1 VEIKLKIAFI
11 GLGNMGSGIAS
22 CIHRAGYDLTV
33 WNRTASKMAPLVETG
48 IKAATS
54 AKEAALS
61 ADVVITSLMDD
72 KSILENVRGPEGI
85 LAGMKPGAIHL
96 CLTTISPACADQ
108 LEALHRGHGTRYV
121 SGPVVGRP
129 DAAATGQLL
138 TFLAGDANAIETVT
152 PICRAYAKQVNAI
165 SDRPRLANCMK
176 LCINF
181 NAIAMLEMMGETYV
195 LAEKCGLP
203 LEPLRDFY
211 QQTFAHPASKM
222 YAEKLRARDFG
233 GRGGFVMSG
242 GLKDVQLMLT
252 AASQAGATL
261 EIGAI
266 VERKLKSGIEAGLGD
281 ADWSAFYEITRRE
294 ASLS

>member
-1 VEIKLKIAFI
+1 MKIAFI
-11 GLGNMGSGIAS
+11 GLGNMGSGIAN

-33 WNRTASKMAPLVETG
+33 WNRTASKMTPLVAAG
-48 IKAATS
+48 VKAVAT
-54 AKEAALS
+54 AREAAMS

-72 KSILENVRGPEGI
+72 KSIIENLRGGDGI

-96 CLTTISPACADQ
+96 CLTTISPACADE
-108 LEALHRGHGTRYV
+108 LEALHREHGTQYV

-129 DAAATGQLL
+129 DAAATGHLL
-138 TFLAGDANAIETVT
+138 TFLAGNASAIETVT
-152 PICRAYAKQVNAI
+152 PLCHAYAKQVNPI
-165 SDRPRLANCMK
+165 SERPRLANCMK

-181 NAIAMLEMMGETYV
+181 NAVAVLELMGESYV

-211 QQTFAHPASKM
+211 QQAFAHPASKM

-242 GLKDVQLMLT
+242 GLKDVQLMM
-252 AASQAGATL
+252 AAAGEVGAKL

-266 VERKLKSGIEAGLGD
+266 VERKLKSGIEAGMGD
-281 ADWSAFYEITRRE
+281 VDWSAFYEITRRE